1 MLDHCE
7 KPKELKG
14 GGRDTRDRDPC
25 SKLQHIAACLNDDVE
40 YRKSPG
46 FEKFEFINQ
55 ALPEISLQGI
65 DLSTSLVNKSLNA
78 PLMIAPMTGGNP
90 RSHEINQLLARAAQR
105 WQIAFGVGS
114 QRVAIEDPS
123 CARYFELRTAAP
135 NTVIFAN
142 LGAIQ
147 LVRGWQVAEAVQA
160 VEMIGADGLFIHLNA
175 MQEAI
180 QGEEH
185 DFRGLT
191 ASIGK
196 LCEALHKICVPV
208 FVREVGFG
216 LSRQAAIQLMD
227 CGIAGIDCAGAGGTS
242 WAKVE
247 ASCAKSERRR
257 SMGQCFSEWGIPT
270 SQSIQNVRDVS
281 SHIPLIAT
289 GGIRSGM
296 DLAKALALGAD
307 IGAIA
312 LPFLFKAQEGEEAI
326 DQFISKILM
335 ELRICMFGIG
345 AAKLSEL
352 KNTPYLTHC

>member
-1 MLDHCE
+1 MLDRRERLE
-7 KPKELKG
+7 KQSG
-14 GGRDTRDRDPC
+14 WRDKLVRDSC
-25 SKLQHIAACLNDDVE
+25 SKLQHLAACLDENVE
-40 YRKSPG
+40 YQKTPG
-46 FEKFEFINQ
+46 FENFEFINQ
-55 ALPEISLQGI
+55 ALPEISLQEI
-65 DLSTSLVNKSLNA
+65 DLSTSLVNKPLNA

-114 QRVAIEDPS
+114 QRIAIEDPA
-123 CARYFELRTAAP
+123 CARYFELRSAAP
-135 NTVIFAN
+135 TALIFAN
-142 LGAIQ
+142 IGAMQ
-147 LVRGWQVAEAVQA
+147 LVRGWKTAEAMRA

-191 ASIGK
+191 DSIQK
-196 LCEALHKICVPV
+196 LCQALHSIRVPV

-216 LSRQAAIQLMD
+216 LSRQAAQQLMD

-247 ASCAKSERRR
+247 ASCAKSERRQ

-270 SQSIQNVRDVS
+270 CQSIQNVRGVTSD
-281 SHIPLIAT
+281 IPLIAT
-289 GGIRSGM
+289 GGLRTGM
-296 DLAKALALGAD
+296 DLAKAVALGAD

-312 LPFLFKAQEGEEAI
+312 RPFLLKAHEGEEAI
-326 DQFISKILM
+326 DQFIGKILM
-335 ELRICMFGIG
+335 ELRICMFGVG
-345 AAKLSEL
+345 AATLSEL
-352 KNTPYLTHC
+352 KNTAYLTAC